1 MVCGDVV
8 MQCVVTWSLVTWCVV
23 MWCVVYFLVDRTE
36 PGTYTVSI
44 YILLHVINHINTADT
59 ISLSQLNKTLKNVK
73 RHFIKYWILWAPE
86 NPTGRLKKVLCL
98 IPQPQS
104 NPQICFYMQY
114 KSVYVNKRYLIP
126 DGKKIRLKIFFRYDF
141 TASGI
146 KYILFIYTALF
157 SI

>member
-73 RHFIKYWILWAPE
+73 RHFVKYWILWAPE
-86 NPTGRLKKVLCL
+86 NPTGRFMLDSLASK
-98 IPQPQS
+98 QPS
-104 NPQICFYMQY
+104 
-114 KSVYVNKRYLIP
+114 
-126 DGKKIRLKIFFRYDF
+126 D
-141 TASGI
+141 
-146 KYILFIYTALF
+146 LFLYAI
-157 SI
+157 

>member
-1 MVCGDVV
+1 

-36 PGTYTVSI
+36 PGTYTASI

-73 RHFIKYWILWAPE
+73 RHSIKYWILWAPE
-86 NPTGRLKKVLCL
+86 NPTGRLKRVLCL

-104 NPQICFYMQY
+104 DPQICFYMQY
-114 KSVYVNKRYLIP
+114 TSVYVNK
-126 DGKKIRLKIFFRYDF
+126 KEKRLD
-141 TASGI
+141 
-146 KYILFIYTALF
+146 
-157 SI
+157 